1 MGTRKLVP
9 KLRSKLDLLW
19 DRSRREALA
28 ISTTD
33 FEHSLRWAFGF
44 EAAFWTDDF
53 TALRSLLA
61 PSALHVA
68 HAEGLLGIHDAGA
81 EAFLAGLRASVH
93 ALDRRFDVRIPE
105 ILAGPTTRPDGV
117 WMRYALRLRREGL
130 PELAL
135 EGEHLTRYEAGRI
148 VAIEETLPPGTGER
162 VDAFL
167 REHAALLRPAGSPAA
182 PPRDP
187 RDAEAAL
194 LRSLARCYAGAK
206 SEQDIAAALSLC
218 SEDFVL
224 DAVPLGLASKN
235 RKEAETQLGLFFQTF
250 PDFAVTAEG
259 IAAEGAAVSCW
270 GMASQTFRGPFL
282 GHPPTGRSATLPF
295 VSVFEARGGQ
305 LVRER
310 YFFDLASLC
319 DQIGLPIQ
327 AVRETLVRLQ

>member
-1 MGTRKLVP
+1 M
-9 KLRSKLDLLW
+9 
-19 DRSRREALA
+19 
-28 ISTTD
+28 STTD
-33 FEHSLRWAFGF
+33 FEHALRWAFGF
-44 EAAFWTDDF
+44 EAAFWSDDF

-61 PSALHVA
+61 PGARHVA
-68 HAEGLLGIHDAGA
+68 HSEGLLGTHDVGA
-81 EAFLAGLRASVH
+81 EAFIAGLRASVH

-148 VAIEETLPPGTGER
+148 VAIEETLQPGTGER

-167 REHAALLRPAGSPAA
+167 REHAARLRPAGSPAA
-182 PPRDP
+182 PPRDSRDQ
-187 RDAEAAL
+187 RDAETAL

-224 DAVPLGLASKN
+224 DAVPLGVPSRD
-235 RKEAETQLGLFFQTF
+235 RKGAEAQLGLFFQAF
-250 PDFAVTAEG
+250 PDFTVAAEG
-259 IAAEGAAVSCW
+259 IAAEGTAVSCW
-270 GMASQTFRGPFL
+270 GTARQTFRGSYL
-282 GHPPTGRSATLPF
+282 GFAPTGRAATHPF

-327 AVRETLVRLQ
+327 AVRETLARLGGTA